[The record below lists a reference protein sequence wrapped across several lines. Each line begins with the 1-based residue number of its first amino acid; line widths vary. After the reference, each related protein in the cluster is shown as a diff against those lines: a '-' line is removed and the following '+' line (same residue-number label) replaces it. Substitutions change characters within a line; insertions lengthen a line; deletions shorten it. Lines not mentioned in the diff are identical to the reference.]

1 MTTRKRYSAEFK
13 AKVALEAIREEL
25 TTAELAKKY
34 DIHPTM
40 ADLEDPEAAFGR
52 NKKGALELERDHHGE
67 DHAEHHLEGG
77 VFESVECPQN
87 QAVHDFAHQRPDR
100 RHDDRR
106 NDDAEDEDD
115 NLLEL
120 LERFSNV

>member
-1 MTTRKRYSAEFK
+1 MENPGQFWVEINS
-13 AKVALEAIREEL
+13 
-25 TTAELAKKY
+25 
-34 DIHPTM
+34 
-40 ADLEDPEAAFGR
+40 

-77 VFESVECPQN
+77 VIESVECPQN

-115 NLLEL
+115 TLLEL
-120 LERFSNV
+120 LVERHRRPLFTGQPGSL